1 MAETEGSWN
10 PPGRSMRW
18 RVGMLVMGLIVAG
31 IGVLILIWPQIIVW
45 AIASIFLLV
54 GAVLI
59 LSAVAARG
67 AASPPPEG
75 VFPRDASDDDVNG
88 DV

>member
-1 MAETEGSWN
+1 MAEESGSWN

-18 RVGMLVMGLIVAG
+18 RFGMLTTGLIVAG
-31 IGVLILIWPQIIVW
+31 VGVLILIWPQIIVW
-45 AIASIFLLV
+45 AIASIFLIT

-67 AASPPPEG
+67 AASPPPKG
-75 VFPRDASDDDVNG
+75 VFPSDASDDEDG
-88 DV
+88 SS